1 MAEEQKEQN
10 KLKVIFLQ
18 KDQNG
23 QKFGSG
29 EWTEGVNV
37 YVNNFRKKAD
47 FVVADV
53 DTKTDE
59 TYVNKAGKVC
69 TKHKVCGIMQ
79 LTPEECTI
87 IVDLNGV
94 KEKLTCVPRNVVGKS
109 NGKAY
114 VVLDFNGDDR
124 VNPYESDLGLEQTNQ
139 EAIDAIPDSIP
150 F

>member
-1 MAEEQKEQN
+1 MAEEQN

-23 QKFGSG
+23 QRFGSG
-29 EWTEGVNV
+29 EWVEGVNV

-47 FVVADV
+47 AVVADV
-53 DTKTDE
+53 DVKTDE
-59 TYVNKAGKVC
+59 TYVNKQGKVC
-69 TKHKVCGIMQ
+69 NRHKVCGIMR
-79 LTPEECTI
+79 LTPEECII

-114 VVLDFNGDDR
+114 IVLDFNGDNR
-124 VNPYESDLGLEQTNQ
+124 VNPYENDLGFSSNQ
-139 EAIDAIPDSIP
+139 EALDNMEMPY
-150 F
+150 